1 MEPGSSNNALST
13 GRRLEQGLELGAS
26 SKNKAP
32 CSRRRVRGA
41 FFEALSLR
49 RRLVRGEAPCWRHF
63 VRGALF
69 EASPCWRSL
78 VRVAALCFFKRSC
91 AEQGQS
97 RAHEGFKK
105 NNSRRRA
112 TSRAQRALC
121 FFKRGCAEQGQSR
134 ARVAFKKKKGWG
146 REKVER
152 STPKVFSKEEQGQ
165 RPTAVIT
172 WLFQKASASRVAFQ
186 QTTARTRAWRQ
197 NKR

>member
-69 EASPCWRSL
+69 EASPCSRSL

-134 ARVAFKKKKGWG
+134 ARVAFKKKKGVG
-146 REKVER
+146 KKSSAARQRFFLK
-152 STPKVFSKEEQGQ
+152 KEQGQ